1 MVSSVTGLNCFV
13 RLHSCENAMDWSNAL
28 CEMML
33 FCVKSIVKESHN
45 FELTCLKK
53 KNKDKEEI
61 ILMTFCFGTFMSLGV
76 LFIIKTVKDE
86 WYIVIEAYKFPVF
99 EILFVLSYIV

>member
-1 MVSSVTGLNCFV
+1 MWNDAV
-13 RLHSCENAMDWSNAL
+13 L
-28 CEMML
+28 CEINCQRVTQFWTNL
-33 FCVKSIVKESHN
+33 SE
-45 FELTCLKK
+45 EEEE
-53 KNKDKEEI
+53 DKEEN

-86 WYIVIEAYKFPVF
+86 WYIVIEAYKFTVF